1 MKQHAK
7 VARVPDSDD
16 DYEHH
21 QVIDKENNSP
31 GTKAREFCDAST
43 QYDLR
48 DLAETKEHSYCVR
61 ESSPIPE
68 DMHSSQLQ
76 PPQIAPWLVTPVT
89 DSCQSTESD
98 EEAHSPNTDSETEK
112 YCVFDTSCTSQD
124 SDIEMG
130 GQEDQKFIVFRN
142 SLSELFRF
150 CPTCGSSVVSQ
161 SESTSGTMLV
171 VKMECSKGHNV
182 NWQSQ
187 PLVAGL
193 PAGNLI
199 TAAGILL
206 SGGTFSKFSHF
217 AQIIKL
223 QFISES
229 SFYRLQD
236 EYLCPV
242 VNETWKS
249 HQESILENFKDN
261 PLHLLGDGRC
271 DSPGYSAKYCT
282 YTLVEQDTGLI
293 VDFQL
298 VQVSEVSN
306 SVGMEKEGFLR
317 SVNELVTKGLTVA
330 QIATDRHLQITSVM
344 KKQFPDIDHQ
354 YDVWHVSKSVI
365 KKLTQL
371 GKAKGC
377 SNLLPWIRSVANHLW
392 WSSKSCNRQ
401 AENLREKW
409 ISIIY
414 HTINVHSWENAT
426 SFGKCEHNELSLE
439 ESQRKQ
445 WLRKCSPAHDA
456 LKSVVLNKKLLKDL
470 DKLTDFSHTGNLEVY
485 HALLTKYCPKRQH
498 FSYKGML
505 ARTQLAALDHNH
517 NTGRRQATTSSGEVR
532 YKVVFPKP
540 TKIWVAKPITES
552 KSYGYLQGIL
562 KAVLNK
568 RQLNPQPLRKHK
580 ARQPPVILPANIATC
595 ERPLKETV
603 VSARKTRFT

>member
-21 QVIDKENNSP
+21 QEIDKEYNSP

-89 DSCQSTESD
+89 DSCLSTESD

-112 YCVFDTSCTSQD
+112 YCVFDTSCTLQD
-124 SDIEMG
+124 SNIEMV

-161 SESTSGTMLV
+161 SESTSGTILV

-206 SGGTFSKFSHF
+206 SGETFSKFSHF

-249 HQESILENFKDN
+249 HQESILENFKEN
-261 PLHLLGDGRC
+261 SLHLLGDGRC

-282 YTLVEQDTGLI
+282 YTLVEQDAGLI
-293 VDFQL
+293 ADFQL

-306 SVGMEKEGFLR
+306 SVGMEKRDF
-317 SVNELVTKGLTVA
+317 
-330 QIATDRHLQITSVM
+330 
-344 KKQFPDIDHQ
+344 
-354 YDVWHVSKSVI
+354 YDQSM
-365 KKLTQL
+365 
-371 GKAKGC
+371 
-377 SNLLPWIRSVANHLW
+377 
-392 WSSKSCNRQ
+392 
-401 AENLREKW
+401 
-409 ISIIY
+409 
-414 HTINVHSWENAT
+414 
-426 SFGKCEHNELSLE
+426 
-439 ESQRKQ
+439 
-445 WLRKCSPAHDA
+445 
-456 LKSVVLNKKLLKDL
+456 
-470 DKLTDFSHTGNLEVY
+470 
-485 HALLTKYCPKRQH
+485 
-498 FSYKGML
+498 SY
-505 ARTQLAALDHNH
+505 
-517 NTGRRQATTSSGEVR
+517 
-532 YKVVFPKP
+532 
-540 TKIWVAKPITES
+540 
-552 KSYGYLQGIL
+552 
-562 KAVLNK
+562 
-568 RQLNPQPLRKHK
+568 
-580 ARQPPVILPANIATC
+580 
-595 ERPLKETV
+595 
-603 VSARKTRFT
+603 